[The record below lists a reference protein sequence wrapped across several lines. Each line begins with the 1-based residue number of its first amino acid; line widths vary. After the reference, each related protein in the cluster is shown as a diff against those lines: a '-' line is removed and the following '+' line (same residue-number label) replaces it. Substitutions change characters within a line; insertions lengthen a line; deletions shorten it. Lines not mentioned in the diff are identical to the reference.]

1 MSPPTKN
8 GGGGGGVLM
17 NQNSFH
23 AENVAGIT
31 TLKQKHGTA

>member
-8 GGGGGGVLM
+8 GGGK
-17 NQNSFH
+17 NEPKSFY

-31 TLKQKHGTA
+31 TLQQKHGTA

>member
-8 GGGGGGVLM
+8 GGGGGVLM
-17 NQNSFH
+17 NQNSFY